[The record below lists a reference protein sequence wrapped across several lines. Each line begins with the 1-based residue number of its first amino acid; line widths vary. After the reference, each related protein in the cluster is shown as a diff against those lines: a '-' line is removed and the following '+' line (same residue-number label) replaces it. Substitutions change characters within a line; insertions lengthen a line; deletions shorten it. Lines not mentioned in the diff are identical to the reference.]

1 MGRKLKPKRLSDRE
15 VIESYIRSDIDK
27 NDVDQLL
34 DDFAWFAMLSPYTQ
48 LGQLCAEVWKEIG
61 STVCRGELT
70 EQVRSVIGVYG
81 WPKGNWTR
89 QKMQFRKIKNKEIGE
104 LIDFANAG
112 RS

>member
-1 MGRKLKPKRLSDRE
+1 
-15 VIESYIRSDIDK
+15 
-27 NDVDQLL
+27 
-34 DDFAWFAMLSPYTQ
+34 
-48 LGQLCAEVWKEIG
+48 
-61 STVCRGELT
+61 
-70 EQVRSVIGVYG
+70 VIGVYG